1 MRVASVLSAPLTILL
16 VAAATAHAE
25 DPPVECGGR
34 VGPDLIVGEISG
46 VANYSADG
54 EYEALALGADLSNV
68 GNVWVNWFASTS
80 QHPVNGGNLFRYRVV
95 DGVSRFEQIGQSWLK
110 HAFFALS
117 TIAVCPNCQPT
128 DGTHLGVGCTDPS
141 TPSRGGTQSGL
152 GPKWQVNPHTGVFP
166 YPPAN
171 PPWSGSV
178 ARRIRVAI
186 GDLEPANDTN
196 GARIR
201 YYGEQVCLAP
211 DDAAA
216 GNGNNNASHRRL
228 NVAGSGTLWNFSLNG
243 STQRQRAAIYAW
255 QDAAPGV
262 SEVEIA
268 VPEVGAG
275 RARMILAYQVTPLA
289 GGFYDYE
296 YALYNQNSD
305 RAANSFSVPASP
317 CVAMTSHGFH
327 DVDYHSGD
335 GSGSVNFDGT
345 DWAFTHADGTAAW
358 MGPARENANGNALRW
373 GTLYNFRFVSAAP
386 PSDGVV
392 VIGLFKA
399 GDAEDPDHLPV
410 PAAVP
415 APPADRRADA
425 NCDGR
430 IGSLDI
436 DAFVLALAGGEA
448 AWAAEYSCGYA
459 CACDVNR
466 DGAVNNFDIEA
477 FVECL
482 VAGGCP

>member
-68 GNVWVNWFASTS
+68 GSTWVNWFAFTN

-95 DGVSRFEQIGQSWLK
+95 DGVSRFEQLGQSWLK

-117 TIAVCPNCQPT
+117 TLGPCTDCQPT
-128 DGTHLGVGCTDPS
+128 DGTHLGVNCTDPS
-141 TPSRGGTQSGL
+141 TASRGGTQSGL

-171 PPWSGSV
+171 PAWSGST

-186 GDLEPANDTN
+186 GELEPAHSGN
-196 GARIR
+196 GDRIR
-201 YYGEQVCLAP
+201 YYGEQVCIAP
-211 DDAAA
+211 DDAAD
-216 GNGNNNASHRRL
+216 GNGKNNASHRRL
-228 NVAGSGTLWNFSLNG
+228 TVAGSGTAWSFSLSE

-255 QDAAPGV
+255 QDADPGV
-262 SEVEIA
+262 SEVEID
-268 VPEVGAG
+268 VPEVGPHA
-275 RARMILAYQVTPLA
+275 ARMILAYKVTPLA
-289 GGFYDYE
+289 GGRFDYE

-305 RAANSFSVPASP
+305 RAANSFSVPTSP
-317 CVAMTSHGFH
+317 CVAIDSYGFH

-335 GSGSVNFDGT
+335 GPGNLDFDGT
-345 DWAFTHADGTAAW
+345 DWAFARVAGAATW
-358 MGPARENANGNALRW
+358 RGPARESVSGNALRW
-373 GTLYNFRFVSAAP
+373 GTLYNFRFVCDAAP
-386 PSDGVV
+386 VDGLVDV
-392 VIGLFKA
+392 GLFKA
-399 GDAEDPDHLPV
+399 GDAGDPDAV
-410 PAAVP
+410 RVRAAVP
-415 APPADRRADA
+415 AETVDRRGDAD
-425 NCDGR
+425 CDGDVDNF
-430 IGSLDI
+430 DI
-436 DAFVLALAGGEA
+436 DAFVLALAGGES
-448 AWAAEYSCGYA
+448 AWAAQYSCGYF

-466 DGAVNNFDIEA
+466 DGVVNNFDIDP
-477 FVECL
+477 FVACL
-482 VAGGCP
+482 VNGACP